1 MKKEKIQPWKVAAFK
16 NVENWITRYPVI
28 AAADLRKMRSPQIH
42 ELRKKLRG
50 QVEMAVIKKTITR
63 KAAEKLQS
71 QRVNIVNFVDSLT
84 MAPILLFT
92 EMDPFS
98 LVLLLNR
105 NKIRVPAKGG
115 DIASGDIII
124 PAGNTGIPPGPII
137 GEFGEVKVPTKIE
150 SGSIWVAKDTIVA
163 RKGDSIS
170 PKLASVLSKLGIKP
184 MELGLSLVAA
194 YDDGTIFEE
203 KDLKLDL
210 GEYRANFRQAASE
223 AFNLAVNSSYMLPET
238 APQILGKSYRQAL
251 SLAIRAEYPAEE
263 TISQII
269 RDAYVQM
276 LGLSSKVGLPA
287 ETSPNAKPQE
297 AKTEEKIEKKEKT

>member
-150 SGSIWVAKDTIVA
+150 SGSIWVARDTVVA
-163 RKGDSIS
+163 KKGDKIS
-170 PKLASVLSKLGIKP
+170 PKLASLLTRLGIKP
-184 MELGLSLVAA
+184 MEARLSLVAA
-194 YDDGTIFEE
+194 YQLGTVF
-203 KDLKLDL
+203 KRADLQLNLDEVRENL
-210 GEYRANFRQAASE
+210 RQAAVQ
-223 AFNLAVNSSYMLPET
+223 ALNLAVNAAIPTPVSLPL
-238 APQILGKSYRQAL
+238 ILSKAYRQAL
-251 SLAIRAEYPAEE
+251 SVASESAYLTKE
-263 TISQII
+263 TIVPILGK
-269 RDAYVQM
+269 AYAQAQTLLAM
-276 LGLSSKVGLPA
+276 
-287 ETSPNAKPQE
+287 
-297 AKTEEKIEKKEKT
+297 TEEKAGKS

>member
-42 ELRKKLRG
+42 ELRKRLRG

-150 SGSIWVAKDTIVA
+150 SGSIWVARDTVVA
-163 RKGDSIS
+163 KKGDKIS
-170 PKLASVLSKLGIKP
+170 PKLASLLTRLGIKP
-184 MELGLSLVAA
+184 MEARLSLVAA
-194 YDDGTIFEE
+194 YQLGTVF
-203 KDLKLDL
+203 KRADLQLNLDEVRENL
-210 GEYRANFRQAASE
+210 RQAAVQ
-223 AFNLAVNSSYMLPET
+223 ALNLAVNAAIPTPVSLPL
-238 APQILGKSYRQAL
+238 ILSKAYRQAL
-251 SLAIRAEYPAEE
+251 SVASESAYLTKE
-263 TISQII
+263 TIVPILGK
-269 RDAYVQM
+269 AYAQAQTLLAM
-276 LGLSSKVGLPA
+276 
-287 ETSPNAKPQE
+287 
-297 AKTEEKIEKKEKT
+297 TEEKAGKS